1 MDPGAPGTT
10 ILTVNGGSSSVRL
23 ALYVRAIGAIGGAI
37 GVRREYPLSSRD
49 DLK

>member
-1 MDPGAPGTT
+1 MATDATAT
-10 ILTVNGGSSSVRL
+10 AILTVNGGSSSVRL